1 MLFKFINP
9 SKKPA
14 NTVEDDGIRSA
25 APGLNANITWESIRP
40 TIRQAEVLF
49 LKPELGSFLT
59 TVSNVY
65 DGYPAAALS
74 PENEAI
80 IRRLQL
86 ALGPYIEMMYM
97 KDNLVITGEAGPREA
112 GDTKGTSSA
121 PRQWA
126 YNAKLAA
133 LEEKAYLLLDD
144 ALLFLYENASDFPA
158 WSAGTIYQKGKG
170 AFFLS
175 LVSLQDYMP
184 TKISGVAWR
193 RLAPAFAEA
202 EKRYILPV
210 LGTAFMAELKTAMV
224 AGTLTAAQAGAVEE
238 IRLALA
244 NWALRHALPHFGLV
258 LGADGMVTVQ
268 SADGINTASRSGD
281 AISQLWLSLTEMG
294 DYYLTTLRNYLDEN
308 RADLPTWADAFPVE
322 KGTTPFTGLIT
333 RHRDTG
339 EQLSVL
345 PLI

>member
-1 MLFKFINP
+1 MLLKFINP

-14 NTVEDDGIRSA
+14 NTVDDDGIRSA

-40 TIRQAEVLF
+40 TVKQAEILF
-49 LKPELGSFLT
+49 LKPELGSFLS
-59 TVSNVY
+59 TVSTAY
-65 DGYPAAALS
+65 DNYPGVALS
-74 PENEAI
+74 TENEAI

-97 KDNLVITGEAGPREA
+97 KDNLVITGEAGPRET
-112 GDTKGTSSA
+112 GDTKGTSAA

-175 LVSLQDYMP
+175 LVSLQDYIP

-202 EKRYILPV
+202 EKRYLLPV
-210 LGTAFMAELKTAMV
+210 LGNAFMTEIKTAMV
-224 AGTLTAAQAGAVEE
+224 SGTLTAAQAGAVEE
-238 IRLALA
+238 CRLALA
-244 NWALRHALPHFGLV
+244 NWAIRHALPHFGLV
-258 LGADGMVTVQ
+258 LGADGMVTIQ
-268 SADGINTASRSGD
+268 SADGINSASRSGD
-281 AISQLWLSLTEMG
+281 AINQLWISLNEMG
-294 DYYLTTLRNYLDEN
+294 TYYLNTLRSYLDAH

-322 KGTTPFTGLIT
+322 KGSTPFSGLIT
-333 RHRDTG
+333 HHRETG